1 MCVSRLLL
9 TLYLCFSGV
18 VNRALLTMFMCVSRL
33 LLTPYL
39 CFLGGVVHRALLTLL
54 MCVSSLLLTC
64 TCFSGGVFHGYL
76 SVPGIDYPAGARSH
90 AAGIGAGDRVLHQ
103 PQVGTP
109 PWRKGQWTP
118 HRHSA
123 VGSCAFSVSGPSAWN
138 DLPLPVWQKP
148 SLDLFRCNLKFI
160 LVPKTIDIPCLLF
173 RATVY
178 IHLKSPFAACL
189 KQV

>member
-1 MCVSRLLL
+1 
-9 TLYLCFSGV
+9 
-18 VNRALLTMFMCVSRL
+18 MFMCVSRL

-54 MCVSSLLLTC
+54 MCVSSLLLTR

-109 PWRKGQWTP
+109 P
-118 HRHSA
+118 
-123 VGSCAFSVSGPSAWN
+123 
-138 DLPLPVWQKP
+138 
-148 SLDLFRCNLKFI
+148 
-160 LVPKTIDIPCLLF
+160 
-173 RATVY
+173 
-178 IHLKSPFAACL
+178 
-189 KQV
+189 